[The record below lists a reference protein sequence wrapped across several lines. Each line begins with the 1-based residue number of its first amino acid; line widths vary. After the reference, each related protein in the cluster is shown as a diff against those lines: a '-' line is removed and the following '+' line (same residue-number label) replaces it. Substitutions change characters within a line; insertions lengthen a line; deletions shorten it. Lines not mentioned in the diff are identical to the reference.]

1 MAICEFCAKQLS
13 SREALAKHIR
23 NRHTENRDRPLYQCD
38 ICKKWL
44 TTLKIMR
51 EHLDKHMASPQQ
63 CPHCDKISPNPEAL
77 KGHIKRVHLMKK
89 IFKCDLC
96 NKSFK
101 IALALKVKEPLVQLR
116 RSKLGNKFTK

>member
-1 MAICEFCAKQLS
+1 
-13 SREALAKHIR
+13 
-23 NRHTENRDRPLYQCD
+23 
-38 ICKKWL
+38 
-44 TTLKIMR
+44 MR
-51 EHLDKHMASPQQ
+51 EHLDKHVASPQQ

-101 IALALKVKEPLVQLR
+101 LALALKVRLVEGWRGGILMGSSRFWTESSRFWTESWVFLR
-116 RSKLGNKFTK
+116 KLQF